1 MPLFRIGAGCAK
13 LSLVCAILVAG
24 CSSTSNQRASVSVRE
39 PRPQI
44 PPVQSRVRDVLNGR
58 PLKPA
63 RLTSPEITAVNH
75 EDPVDTLCPA
85 VGDGEDLF
93 AGQLELPLPLLVSE
107 VQERN
112 PSLRA
117 ALAAWGSAA
126 ERHPQV
132 VALDDPMFQ
141 SMFAPASFSSSTIQ
155 SSYILGVGQK
165 LPWFGKRA
173 LRGQVAEW
181 NTVAASLDYQEVQ
194 LRLAEAARLAFYDYY
209 SVSRLL
215 ELNEAGLEAVN
226 AFRETARSKFEANQ
240 VSQQDILQADVELA
254 KLEQRQVEIDQL
266 LQVAIAR
273 INTLLH
279 RQPQLPLPPPPT
291 ELEQTE
297 RLPSVDELRE
307 RAVEQ
312 RPDLSAMAARL
323 QSEQSA
329 LALTIKDYYPDF
341 EFMGKYDT
349 FWTDPAQRG
358 QVAMNL
364 NIPLYQN
371 RRNAAVREA
380 MFRVNRLQ
388 AEYDQQVDLIRNEV
402 QTAYAKLRASRRT
415 LDLYTKKVL
424 PAAQDNV
431 AAAASGYTAGT
442 VDFLRLIQAQRESLE
457 LQEKYQQ
464 AVVEYNRNRAEL
476 DRVVGTAFDQ

>member
-1 MPLFRIGAGCAK
+1 MPLFRNSAGCAMG
-13 LSLVCAILVAG
+13 SLVCATIFSG
-24 CSSTSNQRASVSVRE
+24 CSSTSNQTKVSLRE
-39 PRPQI
+39 PRPQAA
-44 PPVQSRVRDVLNGR
+44 PVESRVRDALNGR
-58 PLKPA
+58 PVRPASLK
-63 RLTSPEITAVNH
+63 SPEISPVNH
-75 EDPVDTLCPA
+75 EDLVDTLCPA
-85 VGDGEDLF
+85 VSDSDDPF
-93 AGQLELPLPLLVSE
+93 AGQMELPLSQLVSE

-117 ALAAWGSAA
+117 ALAAWGTAA

-155 SSYILGVGQK
+155 SSYIVGVGQK

-181 NTVAASLDYQEVQ
+181 NTVAASLDYREVQ

-209 SVSRLL
+209 SVSRLV
-215 ELNEAGLEAVN
+215 ELNDSGLESVN
-226 AFRETARSKFEANQ
+226 AFRETAKSKFEANQ
-240 VSQQDILQADVELA
+240 VSQQDMLQADVELA
-254 KLEQRQVEIDQL
+254 KLEQRQVEIEQM
-266 LQVAIAR
+266 LQVATAR

-279 RQPQLPLPPPPT
+279 RQPQLPLPPPPQQ
-291 ELEQTE
+291 LEQPE

-329 LALTIKDYYPDF
+329 LALTYKDYYPDF

-349 FWTDPAQRG
+349 FWTDTAQRG

-380 MFRVNRLQ
+380 TFRVNKMQ

-402 QTAYAKLRASRRT
+402 QSGYAKLRASRRT
-415 LDLYTKKVL
+415 VGLYTKKVL

-431 AAAASGYTAGT
+431 AAATSGYTAGT

-476 DRVVGTAFDQ
+476 DRVVGAAPET